1 MQRLILV
8 FFVGFFVGA
17 LASGIYFNDAFK
29 VWFRNRV
36 ALVFQTK
43 TERSIDTALWNQPS
57 SMVCLVMGQSN
68 AANYG
73 AGKYTTQSDQVYNFH
88 EGKAYAAQEPLLG
101 ADGRGVSVWTR
112 VADGLI
118 QKGQYKRVMIV
129 TVARGSTSVK
139 TWRKGK
145 DWERVTQAVKAVQK
159 AGLRISHVFWVQGET
174 DNADGMEGKTYQT
187 ELGKVVAQL
196 RGLSVQAKVFVA
208 VTTYAYTHTHQAWGI
223 SPSIQQAQR
232 AIVQQYPGLYPGPFV
247 DSLDK
252 AFYRYQDLHFS
263 PVGLD
268 SLAQRWIACIQ

>member
-8 FFVGFFVGA
+8 FFVGFLMGA
-17 LASGIYFNDAFK
+17 LASAVYFKDAFMD
-29 VWFRNRV
+29 WFSYRV
-36 ALVFQTK
+36 GLVFQTK
-43 TERSIDTALWNQPS
+43 TERTIDTALWNQPS

-73 AGKYTTQSDQVYNFH
+73 AGKYKTHSSEVYNFH
-88 EGKAYAAQEPLLG
+88 QGKAYVAKEPLLG
-101 ADGRGVSVWTR
+101 ADGRGISVWTR
-112 VADGLI
+112 VADGLV

-129 TVARGSTSVK
+129 TVARGSSSVK
-139 TWRKGK
+139 TWHEGK
-145 DWERVTQAVKAVQK
+145 DWQKTANVVQSLKK

-174 DNADGMEGKTYQT
+174 DNADGMSGETYQQ
-187 ELGKVVAQL
+187 ELGKVVSNL
-196 RGLSVQAKVFVA
+196 RALGVQAKFYVA
-208 VTTYAYTHTHQAWGI
+208 VATYAYNHTDQAWGI

-263 PVGLD
+263 AIGLD